1 MSQGKIVKVSGPLVV
16 AEGMRDANMFDV
28 VHVGKLGLIGEI
40 IEMRGDRASIQ
51 VYEETSGLGPG
62 DEVVSTGAP
71 LSVELAPGL
80 LTTIF
85 DGIQRPLVRIREMT
99 GSHIPRGV
107 HLTSLEHDKKWE
119 FTPVAKVGDPV
130 VSGDIL
136 GTVEETSIIT
146 HRILVP
152 VGVEGTVAEIKA
164 GSFTIE
170 EPVARIQKADGTTV
184 DVAMLTKWPVRRQR
198 PVKRKLSP
206 DLPMITGQRVID
218 TLFPIA
224 RGGTAAVPG
233 PFGSGKTVV
242 QHQLAKWSDV
252 DIVVYI
258 GCGERGN
265 EMTDVLMEFPQLK
278 DPKSG
283 DSLMKRTVLIAN
295 TSDMPVAAREASIYT
310 GITIAEYYRDMGYSV
325 AIMADST
332 SRWAEA
338 LREMSGRLEEMPG
351 EEGYP
356 AYLTS
361 RLAQF
366 YERAGRVITLGSEE
380 REGSLTAI
388 GAVSPAGG
396 DNSDPVVQATLR
408 IVKVFWSLDSSL
420 AYKRHFPAIN
430 WLNSYSLYLDQIGAW
445 MDRNVSEDWSKYHH
459 DALALL
465 QMEAELEEIVKL
477 VGYDSLS
484 APDRLTLEAART
496 VREDYLQQN
505 AFDDADTYTSL
516 PKQFGMLK
524 AVLNFYYRAKDA
536 LAAGADI
543 DALIA
548 LPVREKIARAKM
560 IPEDQVAA
568 YLAQVEEE
576 IDDETHKLLEEVSAS
591 C

>member
-1 MSQGKIVKVSGPLVV
+1 M
-16 AEGMRDANMFDV
+16 
-28 VHVGKLGLIGEI
+28 
-40 IEMRGDRASIQ
+40 
-51 VYEETSGLGPG
+51 
-62 DEVVSTGAP
+62 
-71 LSVELAPGL
+71 
-80 LTTIF
+80 
-85 DGIQRPLVRIREMT
+85 
-99 GSHIPRGV
+99 
-107 HLTSLEHDKKWE
+107 
-119 FTPVAKVGDPV
+119 
-130 VSGDIL
+130 
-136 GTVEETSIIT
+136 
-146 HRILVP
+146 
-152 VGVEGTVAEIKA
+152 
-164 GSFTIE
+164 
-170 EPVARIQKADGTTV
+170 
-184 DVAMLTKWPVRRQR
+184 
-198 PVKRKLSP
+198 
-206 DLPMITGQRVID
+206 
-218 TLFPIA
+218 
-224 RGGTAAVPG
+224 
-233 PFGSGKTVV
+233 
-242 QHQLAKWSDV
+242 
-252 DIVVYI
+252 
-258 GCGERGN
+258 
-265 EMTDVLMEFPQLK
+265 
-278 DPKSG
+278 
-283 DSLMKRTVLIAN
+283 
-295 TSDMPVAAREASIYT
+295 AAREASIYT

-420 AYKRHFPAIN
+420 AYKRHFPATN